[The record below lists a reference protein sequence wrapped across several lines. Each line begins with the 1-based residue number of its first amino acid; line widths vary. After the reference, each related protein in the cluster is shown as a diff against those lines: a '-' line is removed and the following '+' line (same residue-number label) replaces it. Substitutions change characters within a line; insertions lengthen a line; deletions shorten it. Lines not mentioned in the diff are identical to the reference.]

1 MQHKKTAEAIGDFI
15 GNKITDKITGKLKN
29 SRTPAERK

>member
-1 MQHKKTAEAIGDFI
+1 MQHKKTAETFI
-15 GNKITDKITGKLKN
+15 ENKTTDKITGKFKN

>member
-1 MQHKKTAEAIGDFI
+1 MQHKKTAETIGDFI
-15 GNKITDKITGKLKN
+15 ENKTTDKITGKFKN